1 MAKTYSMQ
9 VEKARILLEGLRKN
23 LAQVSGHGV
32 TEEALAQLE
41 RDAAE
46 TERMDAELDA
56 LRLQVSEKAGVAN
69 KKLEVLRIQVQAL
82 KQIVKRN
89 FDQTCWEAL
98 GVPDKR

>member
-69 KKLEVLRIQVQAL
+69 KKLEELRIQVQAL

-89 FDQTCWEAL
+89 FDQTRWETL

>member
-1 MAKTYSMQ
+1 MRFVQSET
-9 VEKARILLEGLRKN
+9 
-23 LAQVSGHGV
+23 LAH
-32 TEEALAQLE
+32 LE

-46 TERMDAELDA
+46 TDRMDAELDA

-69 KKLEVLRIQVQAL
+69 KKLEELRIQVQAL

-89 FDQTCWEAL
+89 FDQTRWETL

>member
-9 VEKARILLEGLRKN
+9 VEKARILLDGLRKN
-23 LAQVSGHGV
+23 LAPVGGHGV

-56 LRLQVSEKAGVAN
+56 LRAEVSEKASLAS
-69 KKLEVLRIQVQAL
+69 KKLEELRMQVQTL

-89 FDQTCWEAL
+89 FDQTRWEAL

>member
-23 LAQVSGHGV
+23 LAQVSGYGV

-69 KKLEVLRIQVQAL
+69 KKLEELRIQVQAL

-89 FDQTCWEAL
+89 FDQTRWETL